1 MTREL
6 RTVILLCGVVSL
18 AACPFS
24 LHAQEEVQYKMEM
37 GVAAGAGFGL
47 TDINHRV
54 YGNVSVS
61 GGAVARFLLNPRMAI
76 KTSLTYT
83 GIKGNTDNV
92 SDFYPAV
99 TVGSV
104 SPERLNYTFS
114 GGVYDLSAT
123 YELNFLPYGYVRGFE
138 GHKRITPYIQLGL
151 GFTYASSG
159 TFTVN
164 LPVGFGVKCKIARR
178 LNLGLDWLI
187 HFTPSDELDGLNA
200 PTAIPSSGFRNKDH
214 YSTTLVTLTY
224 DLFPRCVNC
233 NRD

>member
-47 TDINHRV
+47 TDINHRF

-76 KTSLTYT
+76 KTSLTY
-83 GIKGNTDNV
+83 
-92 SDFYPAV
+92 